1 MIKKSLLNAQG
12 LPLIIEPSN
21 GPFPLD
27 SFYKMLGKDRE
38 ELLNDL
44 HRYGGLLFR
53 GFPLKNAHDFATSI
67 EQLNLGKAMHY
78 IGGDS
83 PRTKIEGA
91 VYTST
96 EAPPWL
102 KIPLHNELSFVNNHP
117 KHIYFFCET
126 APLKEGETI
135 LGDAREIY
143 KAIDPKIRE
152 KFTQKGLKYTSAY
165 YEKSRLMDLI
175 NKWQRS
181 HKSWP
186 EVFETSSKA
195 EVERKCKESG
205 FQFEWTKNGWIT
217 IRQERPSI
225 ILHPMTQDP
234 VWFNQAHLYDF
245 NPKLLGLPSYIGAK
259 LLYVQKHMRLHEI
272 SFGDESPIP
281 RKDLYH
287 ILDTLDANTI
297 KFPWRQ
303 GDFLVLDNVLAMHGR
318 APFKGKRR
326 ILAAMT
332 G

>member
-1 MIKKSLLNAQG
+1 MIKKSTLNSEG
-12 LPLIIEPSN
+12 LPLVIEPKT
-21 GPFPLD
+21 PLSLAAFHD
-27 SFYKMLGKDRE
+27 LLLEKKE
-38 ELLNDL
+38 ELERDL
-44 HRYGGLLFR
+44 HQHGGVLFR
-53 GFPLKNAHDFATSI
+53 GFPLKNAHDFAASI
-67 EQLNLGKAMHY
+67 EKLDLGKAMDY

-83 PRTKIEGA
+83 PRTKISGA

-102 KIPLHNELSFVNNHP
+102 KIPLHNELSFVKNHP

-126 APLKEGETI
+126 APEKDGETI

-143 KAIDPKIRE
+143 KSISRDIRDKFNE
-152 KFTQKGLKYTSAY
+152 KRLKYTSAY
-165 YEKSRLMDLI
+165 YEKSLLMDLI

-186 EVFETSSKA
+186 EVFETSSKE
-195 EVERKCKESG
+195 EVEQKCKASG
-205 FQFEWTKNGWIT
+205 FQFTWTKNGWIT
-217 IRQERPSI
+217 IQQDRPGTI
-225 ILHPMTQDP
+225 RHPSTQDP

-259 LLYVQKHMRLHEI
+259 LLYCRKHMRLHEI
-272 SFGDESPIP
+272 SFGDGSPIP
-281 RKDLYH
+281 RKEMYH
-287 ILDTLDANTI
+287 ILDTLDAKTI

>member
-1 MIKKSLLNAQG
+1 MINKTSTG
-12 LPLIIEPSN
+12 LPLIIEPASTYT
-21 GPFPLD
+21 LEA
-27 SFYKMLGKDRE
+27 FYDLLADKKE
-38 ELLNDL
+38 ELTHDL
-44 HRYGGLLFR
+44 HQHGGILFR
-53 GFPLKNAHDFATSI
+53 GFPLKNAHDFAMSV
-67 EQLNLGKAMHY
+67 EKLNFGKPMNY

-83 PRTKIEGA
+83 PRTKIKGA

-102 KIPLHNELSFVNNHP
+102 KIPLHNELSFVNNYP

-126 APLKEGETI
+126 APEKDGETI

-143 KAIDPKIRE
+143 KAIQPGIRK
-152 KFTQKGLKYTSAY
+152 KFTEKKLKYTSSY
-165 YEKSRLMDLI
+165 YEKSLLMDLI

-186 EVFETSSKA
+186 EVFETSCKK
-195 EVERKCKESG
+195 EVEQKCKESG
-205 FQFEWTKNGWIT
+205 FHFEWTKNGWIT
-217 IRQERPSI
+217 IQQDRPAT
-225 ILHPMTQDP
+225 LHHHATHDL

-259 LLYVQKHMRLHEI
+259 LLYSQKHMRLHEVF
-272 SFGDESPIP
+272 FGDGTPIP
-281 RKDLYH
+281 RKELYH
-287 ILDTLDANTI
+287 VMDTLDAKTV
-297 KFPWRQ
+297 KFPWHQ